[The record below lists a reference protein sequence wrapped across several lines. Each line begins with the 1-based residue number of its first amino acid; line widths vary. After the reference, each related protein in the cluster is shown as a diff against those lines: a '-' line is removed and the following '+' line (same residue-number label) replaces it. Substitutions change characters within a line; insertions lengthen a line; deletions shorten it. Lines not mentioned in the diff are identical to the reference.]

1 MPEENETVINDFLR
15 RRPDFHQVPPKSI
28 DDSMID
34 KQGFFR
40 TSPNR
45 HGMDGFFGA
54 ALVRT

>member
-1 MPEENETVINDFLR
+1 VINDFLR